1 MPQDFYLR
9 HGEDERWRKGDEDVA
24 ARAETGTLGKMLG
37 PYGVLRGNRNLTLL
51 FTGQAVSSFGDWL
64 YILALGI
71 LAYEITG
78 SATVVAVLTFARLLP
93 YAVLLPLSGL
103 LADRGNRKVLMIAA
117 DIGRGLCMLGLL
129 FVGSERTLW
138 IAYPL
143 VFLATVF
150 SSLFKPAMSSVLPV
164 LVGDEE
170 NLVKANSI
178 WSQMDAV
185 SFVLGPAL
193 GGVLAILGEPQLA
206 FLINGLTFIV
216 SAVTLLFI
224 HIPPRE
230 ASEEKEGS
238 EEEEGWLS
246 ETLAGFRFLFRENE
260 GVLAALTISFVS
272 LTFVGG
278 GIWTL
283 ILVLSEESFGLGTEG
298 SGFLNSVYGV
308 GGILGGLA
316 AGYLAAKIRLGP
328 AVIWSTAAT
337 SVVFLLLG
345 LSPAGVLPFVILF
358 VVGVL
363 DIMVDVNGTTIIQTG
378 TPEEL
383 LGRVFG
389 AFESVLIL
397 AMLIGALVV
406 GPLIE
411 ALGPRAT
418 TVAFAAVGLVIF
430 AACLPRLSKLE
441 RVLGVR
447 MFVRK
452 VPVLS
457 GLSHAVLEDL
467 ASRVSLERFPDGT
480 EIVRRGEVG
489 DHLYIVKEGEAEVVA
504 RGEDGKET
512 ELATLSKNDYFGE
525 IALLRDVP
533 RTATVRA
540 RGPVELYSLD
550 RENFQRLLKRS
561 EKLKSAMTGTSDARY
576 VETQNKLLLRR

>member
-1 MPQDFYLR
+1 MT
-9 HGEDERWRKGDEDVA
+9 E
-24 ARAETGTLGKMLG
+24 AEANGGTLLGRMFG
-37 PYGVLRGNRNLTLL
+37 PYGVLRGNRNLSLL
-51 FTGQAVSSFGDWL
+51 FAGQAVSAFGDWL
-64 YILALGI
+64 YVLALGI

-93 YAVLLPLSGL
+93 YAVLLPFSGV
-103 LADRGNRKVLMIAA
+103 LADQGNRKFLMISA
-117 DIGRGLCMLGLL
+117 DLGRGVCMLGLL
-129 FVGSERTLW
+129 FADSERTLW

-150 SSLFKPAMSSVLPV
+150 SSLFKPAMSSVLPA

-178 WSQMDAV
+178 WSQMDSV

-193 GGVLAILGEPQLA
+193 GGVLALLGEPQLA

-216 SAVTLLFI
+216 SAGTLLLVR
-224 HIPPRE
+224 IPPRE
-230 ASEEKEGS
+230 APEEKEGD
-238 EEEEGWLS
+238 EEEGWLS

-272 LTFVGG
+272 LSFVGG

-298 SGFLNSVYGV
+298 SGFLNSVYGA
-308 GGILGGLA
+308 GGVVGGLA
-316 AGYLAAKIRLGP
+316 AGYLASKVRLGP
-328 AVIWSTAAT
+328 AVIWSIAAGA
-337 SVVFLLLG
+337 VVFLFLG
-345 LSPAGVLPFVILF
+345 VSPAGVLPFVILF

-363 DIMVDVNGTTIIQTG
+363 DIVVDVNGTTIIQSG

-389 AFESVLIL
+389 AFESVLIFATL
-397 AMLIGALVV
+397 VGALIV

-411 ALGPRAT
+411 LLGARAT
-418 TVAFAAVGLVIF
+418 TVAFAVAALVIF
-430 AACLPRLSKLE
+430 LACLPRLRRLE
-441 RVLGVR
+441 NVLGVR
-447 MFVRK
+447 MFVRR

-457 GLSHAVLEDL
+457 ELSHAVLEDL
-467 ASRVSLERFPDGT
+467 ASRMTLEKVPDGMAV
-480 EIVRRGEVG
+480 VREGEVG
-489 DHLYIVKEGEAEVVA
+489 DRLYIVKEGQAEVVTH
-504 RGEDGKET
+504 GEDGKET
-512 ELATLSKNDYFGE
+512 ELAALSKNDYFGE

-540 RGPVELYSLD
+540 KGPAELYSLG
-550 RENFQRLLKRS
+550 REDFQSLLGRS
-561 EKLKSAMTGTSDARY
+561 EKLKSVMIGTSDARY
-576 VETQNKLLLRR
+576 VETQNSLLLRR

>member
-1 MPQDFYLR
+1 MT
-9 HGEDERWRKGDEDVA
+9 
-24 ARAETGTLGKMLG
+24 ETEANGGTLLGRMLG
-37 PYGVLRGNRNLTLL
+37 PYGVLRGNRNLSLL
-51 FTGQAVSSFGDWL
+51 FAGQAVSAFGDWL
-64 YILALGI
+64 YVLALGI

-93 YAVLLPLSGL
+93 YAVLLPFSGV
-103 LADRGNRKVLMIAA
+103 LADRGNRKLSMISA
-117 DIGRGLCMLGLL
+117 DLGRGLCMLGLL
-129 FVGSERTLW
+129 FAGSEETLW

-143 VFLATVF
+143 VFVATVF
-150 SSLFKPAMSSVLPV
+150 SSLFKPAMNSVLPA

-178 WSQMDAV
+178 WSQMDSV

-193 GGVLAILGEPQLA
+193 GGVLALLGEPQLA

-216 SAVTLLFI
+216 SAGTLLFVR
-224 HIPPRE
+224 IPPRE
-230 ASEEKEGS
+230 APEEKEGH

-246 ETLAGFRFLFRENE
+246 ETLAGFRFLFREND

-283 ILVLSEESFGLGTEG
+283 IVVLSEESFGLGTEG
-298 SGFLNSVYGV
+298 SGFLNSAYGV

-316 AGYLAAKIRLGP
+316 AGYLASRIRLGP

-337 SVVFLLLG
+337 CVVFLFLG

-358 VVGVL
+358 IVGVL
-363 DIMVDVNGTTIIQTG
+363 DIMVDVNGTTIIQIG

-389 AFESVLIL
+389 AFESVLTL
-397 AMLIGALVV
+397 AMLIGALIV

-411 ALGPRAT
+411 LIGPRTT
-418 TVAFAAVGLVIF
+418 TVAFAVVGLVIF

-467 ASRVSLERFPDGT
+467 ASRMTLQKVPDGT
-480 EIVRRGEVG
+480 VVVREGEVG
-489 DHLYIVKEGEAEVVA
+489 DRLYIVKDGEAEVVA
-504 RGEDGKET
+504 RGEDWEET

-540 RGPVELYSLD
+540 RGPVELYSLG
-550 RENFQRLLKRS
+550 REDFQSLLSSS

-576 VETQNKLLLRR
+576 VETQNSLLLRR

>member
-1 MPQDFYLR
+1 M
-9 HGEDERWRKGDEDVA
+9 
-24 ARAETGTLGKMLG
+24 GTEANVSVLGRMLG
-37 PYGVLRGNRNLTLL
+37 PYGVLRGNRNLQLL
-51 FTGQAVSSFGDWL
+51 FGGQVVSSFGDWL
-64 YILALGI
+64 YVLALGI

-93 YAVLLPLSGL
+93 YAVLLPFSGI
-103 LADRGNRKVLMIAA
+103 LADRGNRKVLMISA
-117 DIGRGLCMLGLL
+117 DLGRGACMLGLL
-129 FVGSERTLW
+129 FAGSEETLW

-150 SSLFKPAMSSVLPV
+150 SSLFKPAMSSVLPA

-170 NLVKANSI
+170 RLGEANGI
-178 WSQMDAV
+178 WAQMDSV

-193 GGVLAILGEPQLA
+193 GGVLALLGAPELA
-206 FLINGLTFIV
+206 FVINGATFLI
-216 SAVTLLFI
+216 SAATLLFI

-230 ASEEKEGS
+230 APETAEG
-238 EEEEGWLS
+238 EQEEGWLS
-246 ETLAGFRFLFRENE
+246 ETLAGFRFLFREND
-260 GVLAALTISFVS
+260 GVLAALTVAFVG
-272 LTFVGG
+272 LTFTGG

-283 ILVLSEESFGLGTEG
+283 ILVLSDEAFGLGTEG
-298 SGFLNSVYGV
+298 SGFLNSAYGA

-316 AGYLAAKIRLGP
+316 AGYLASKVRLGP
-328 AVIWSTAAT
+328 AVILSTVAT

-378 TPEEL
+378 TPEKL

-389 AFESVLIL
+389 AFEGVLIL
-397 AMLIGALVV
+397 AMLAGALIV

-411 ALGPRAT
+411 LLGARAT
-418 TVAFAAVGLVIF
+418 TVVFAVAGLLIF
-430 AACLPRLSKLE
+430 LTCLPRLRKMES
-441 RVLGVR
+441 VLGVR

-467 ASRVSLERFPDGT
+467 VSRMTLEKVPDGT
-480 EIVRRGEVG
+480 AVVSQGEVG
-489 DHLYIVKEGEAEVVA
+489 DRLYIVKDGEAEVAA
-504 RGEDGKET
+504 RGEDGRET
-512 ELATLSKNDYFGE
+512 DLATLSKNDYFGE
-525 IALLRDVP
+525 IALIRDVP

-540 RGPVELYSLD
+540 RGPVELYALD
-550 RENFQRLLKRS
+550 REDFQKLLGRS

-576 VETQNKLLLRR
+576 VETQNSLLLRR